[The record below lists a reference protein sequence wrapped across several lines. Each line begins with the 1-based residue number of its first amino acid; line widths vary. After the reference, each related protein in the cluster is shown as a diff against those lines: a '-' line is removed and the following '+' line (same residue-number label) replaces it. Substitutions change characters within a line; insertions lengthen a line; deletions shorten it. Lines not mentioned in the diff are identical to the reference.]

1 MDEISLIK
9 GLFGCGRKIKVIE
22 LGSAA
27 ILSNTLLSVA
37 GASAFIDECRQLYS
51 KESQERYL
59 GHSFGRSVEKQHVVD
74 LLNVDTADMI
84 CGSYQLHDI
93 TTKSLAHGWI
103 GVKKDGKSFI
113 YHISIYEYG
122 SRDQQDNRKFNLKMI
137 AEACLKILYYHFV
150 DSKAI
155 PTDVWIDYA
164 DTDVIYE
171 ILGKSKYT
179 DAFYGLKPTSE
190 FFRFEDFTRNTG
202 GLILMRGSFNP
213 PHAGHLELL
222 NRTRLKYPNYNAA
235 FLVSLNR
242 RDKPLLTAD
251 ECKEKLELLQAY
263 NESVIF
269 SSFAYFLETIES
281 IRMRWSIPL
290 IFPVGIDTINRFIDD
305 CEANGTVIS
314 ETGFKFVVFDRQG
327 STLHP
332 QFDKYRQYIE
342 IDTTYADDGISSTKI
357 RNHEWAS

>member
-1 MDEISLIK
+1 MDEISLVK

-27 ILSNTLLSVA
+27 ILSNTLLSLA
-37 GASAFIDECRQLYS
+37 GASAFVDECRQLYS
-51 KESQERYL
+51 KESQERYI
-59 GHSFGRSVEKQHVVD
+59 GHSFGRSVEKQHIVD
-74 LLNVDTADMI
+74 LLNVDSADMI
-84 CGSYQLHDI
+84 CGSYQLHDVE
-93 TTKSLAHGWI
+93 TNSLAHGWI
-103 GVKKDGKSFI
+103 GVKKDGKSYV
-113 YHISIYEYG
+113 YHISIYENNG
-122 SRDQQDNRKFNLKMI
+122 INQQNNRLFNLRMI
-137 AEACLKILYYHFV
+137 ADACLKILYYHFV
-150 DSKAI
+150 DCSAI

-171 ILGKSKYT
+171 ILGKSKHT
-179 DAFYGLKPTSE
+179 DAFYGLKPNSE
-190 FFRFEDFTRNTG
+190 FFRFEDLTRNTG
-202 GLILMRGSFNP
+202 GVILMRGSFNP

-242 RDKPLLTAD
+242 RDKPLLTAA
-251 ECKEKLELLQAY
+251 ECQEKLGLLQVH

-269 SSFAYFLETIES
+269 SSFAYFLETIDS

-305 CEANGTVIS
+305 CEANDTVIHQS
-314 ETGFKFVVFDRQG
+314 GFKFLVFDRQG
-327 STLHP
+327 ATLHP
-332 QFDKYRQYIE
+332 KFNKYKEFIE

-357 RNHEWAS
+357 RNHEWTT